1 VRVYVS
7 MYVCCLLITSDT
19 DIRDTLQRV
28 EKVSN
33 FVEEIKISNWLINQS
48 INYCANQFLYPANI
62 LLLLLF
68 LLLFRF
74 HLTCLPLPP
83 SYLFIF
89 IKVLILHVIY
99 QLTITRLSCFVSLF
113 YNWNH
118 PIQIRWLLLL
128 LLLLFS
134 IILQLRI

>member
-1 VRVYVS
+1 MSVAYSLRRTRILETRTPKS
-7 MYVCCLLITSDT
+7 
-19 DIRDTLQRV
+19 

-48 INYCANQFLYPANI
+48 INQLIIVPINFYIRQIFFFFFFFFFYFGSTSLVFLFP
-62 LLLLLF
+62 
-68 LLLFRF
+68 
-74 HLTCLPLPP
+74 PP

-99 QLTITRLSCFVSLF
+99 QLTITRLSYFVSLF

-128 LLLLFS
+128 LLLLLLFS